1 MRCREETGGPGRGP
15 EGARIFRI
23 ASPARLG
30 TAILGTMS
38 PQVAQGQRM
47 HQARELVREKGLS
60 RQDLELLEEILQAGA
75 HDLTPL
81 LEAAPAAEPVLED
94 SLHLARLRRSF
105 GLFLA
110 FLHQFSDRRLGEARP
125 AMGMVLQH
133 SLSRLASMAEAAHQD
148 LLYVNQEPQWVIQL
162 LDLIASL
169 RALSTSVGSDGEPKV
184 REHWALFLQEN
195 RDYFREFFLQ
205 LAHDPETSAL
215 AARLNAQMKA
225 LNRTLQTGTGRPLE
239 AIRKL
244 AEILQEALPE
254 ATRTRGEPLLLLQHV
269 IASLRMSLLR
279 PLDRGI
285 HWPAV
290 EHVRGS
296 LQWLWNHLGWSLPR
310 VEEQVLES
318 AFQAEVRAL
327 LKQLRK
333 DHPAAFRIIARALA
347 NHFALLSLVERM
359 EPAASASMQE
369 RFSAVP
375 VFFVVEAELGR
386 LAERAYH
393 PREADALPKDSE
405 EGLLLGAFLR
415 QAVLSLL
422 QDQNTIR
429 SMLQQALVNNDADQ
443 LALTMDNL
451 RTLLLNHQRQLMGD
465 LVGLFSPELRQRLFP
480 DSPSLMEEGDRLR
493 QRLHRLWEY
502 LDPCLGQLQ
511 LHLELRDLPRL
522 ALALAQAQAQVAAFR
537 RSPEFL
543 LIRSQDRQEFERL
556 NAQLTRTLDNPSDIE
571 GALAEGTELIGEL
584 LRFLELFLLRINA
597 RVPLIRHDLTV
608 ARESARLARQL
619 GGAGRE
625 GPERSRM
632 THRLIQSTKRLGV
645 RDPQALA
652 LLKRWVRAER
662 GSRDI
667 QAPLLA
673 LASHLERLSGR
684 LETAL
689 S

>member
-1 MRCREETGGPGRGP
+1 MC
-15 EGARIFRI
+15 
-23 ASPARLG
+23 
-30 TAILGTMS
+30 
-38 PQVAQGQRM
+38 PQVAQGQRLT
-47 HQARELVREKGLS
+47 QARDLVRDKGLS

-75 HDLTPL
+75 RDLTPL
-81 LEAAPAAEPVLED
+81 LEAAPAASLALEE
-94 SLHLARLRRSF
+94 SLQLTKLRRNF

-110 FLHQFSDRRLGEARP
+110 FLYQFSDRRLGEARP
-125 AMGMVLQH
+125 AMGLVLQH
-133 SLSRLASMAEAAHQD
+133 GLARLGAMAEAAHHD
-148 LLYVNQEPQWVIQL
+148 MLFAHKEPQWVVQL

-169 RALSTSVGSDGEPKV
+169 RTLSTSVGAEGEPQI
-184 REHWALFLQEN
+184 REHWALFLQEH

-205 LAHDPETSAL
+205 LSQAPDSSPL
-215 AARLNAQMKA
+215 AARLNSQMKA

-244 AEILQEALPE
+244 AAILQEAIPE
-254 ATRTRGEPLLLLQHV
+254 ETRALGEPLLLVQHV

-279 PLDRGI
+279 PLDRGV

-290 EHVRGS
+290 EQVRGS

-310 VEEQVLES
+310 LEEQVLES
-318 AFQAEVRAL
+318 AFPAEVRAL

-333 DHPAAFRIIARALA
+333 EHPAAFRIVARALA
-347 NHFALLSLVERM
+347 NHFALLSLVEHM
-359 EPAASASMQE
+359 EPAAGASLQE

-386 LAERAYH
+386 LAESAYN
-393 PREADALPKDSE
+393 PREADLLPKDSE
-405 EGLLLGAFLR
+405 EALLLGAFLR

-429 SMLQQALVNNDADQ
+429 SMLQQSLVNNDADQ

-493 QRLHRLWEY
+493 QRLHRLWEF
-502 LDPCLGQLQ
+502 LDPNLGQLQ

-522 ALALAQAQAQVAAFR
+522 ALSLAQSQAQVAAFR

-556 NAQLTRTLDNPSDIE
+556 NSQLTRTLDNPADIE
-571 GALAEGTELIGEL
+571 TALAEGTELIGEL

-608 ARESARLARQL
+608 ARESGRLARQL
-619 GGAGRE
+619 GGTGRDSA
-625 GPERSRM
+625 ERSRM
-632 THRLIQSTKRLGV
+632 AHRLIQSTKRLGV
-645 RDPQALA
+645 RDPQALS
-652 LLKRWVRAER
+652 LLKRWVRSER
-662 GSRDI
+662 GGRETVG
-667 QAPLLA
+667 PLES
-673 LASHLERLSGR
+673 LASHLERLSHR

>member
-1 MRCREETGGPGRGP
+1 M
-15 EGARIFRI
+15 F
-23 ASPARLG
+23 
-30 TAILGTMS
+30 
-38 PQVAQGQRM
+38 PQVAQGQRLN
-47 HQARELVREKGLS
+47 QARDLVREKGLS

-75 HDLTPL
+75 TDLTPL
-81 LEAAPAAEPVLED
+81 LEAAPLPGPALED
-94 SLHLARLRRSF
+94 SPQLTRLRRNF

-125 AMGMVLQH
+125 SMGLVLQH
-133 SLSRLASMAEAAHQD
+133 GLARLGNMAEAAHQD
-148 LLYVNQEPQWVIQL
+148 LLFAHQEPQWVIHL

-169 RALSTSVGSDGEPKV
+169 RTLSTSVGAESEPQI
-184 REHWALFLQEN
+184 REHWALFLQEH
-195 RDYFREFFLQ
+195 REYFREFFLQ
-205 LAHDPETSAL
+205 LSQDRDSA
-215 AARLNAQMKA
+215 
-225 LNRTLQTGTGRPLE
+225 PLE

-244 AEILQEALPE
+244 AGILQEALPE
-254 ATRTRGEPLLLLQHV
+254 ATRTRGEPLLLVQHV
-269 IASLRMSLLR
+269 LASLRMSLLR

-290 EHVRGS
+290 EQIRGS

-310 VEEQVLES
+310 VDEQVLES
-318 AFQAEVRAL
+318 AFPSEVRGL

-333 DHPAAFRIIARALA
+333 DHPSAFRIVARALA
-347 NHFALLSLVERM
+347 NHFALLSLVEHM
-359 EPAASASMQE
+359 EPAAGSSLQE
-369 RFSAVP
+369 RYSAVP

-386 LAERAYH
+386 LAERAYN
-393 PREADALPKDSE
+393 PREAEMLPKDSE
-405 EGLLLGAFLR
+405 EALLLGAFLR

-429 SMLQQALVNNDADQ
+429 SMLQQSMVNNDADQ

-493 QRLHRLWEY
+493 QRLHRLWEF
-502 LDPCLGQLQ
+502 LDPSLSQLQ

-522 ALALAQAQAQVAAFR
+522 ALTLAHAQGQVAAFR
-537 RSPEFL
+537 RSQEFL
-543 LIRSQDRQEFERL
+543 LIRTQDRQEFERL
-556 NAQLTRTLDNPSDIE
+556 NSQLTRTLDNPADIE
-571 GALAEGTELIGEL
+571 AALAEGTELIGEL

-608 ARESARLARQL
+608 ARESSRIAKQL
-619 GGAGRE
+619 GSAGRDA
-625 GPERSRM
+625 PERSRM
-632 THRLIQSTKRLGV
+632 AHRLIQSTKRLGV
-645 RDPQALA
+645 RDPQALS
-652 LLKRWVRAER
+652 LLKRWVRSER
-662 GSRDI
+662 GNREVHG
-667 QAPLLA
+667 PLES
-673 LASHLERLSGR
+673 LASHLERLSAR

>member
-1 MRCREETGGPGRGP
+1 MC
-15 EGARIFRI
+15 
-23 ASPARLG
+23 
-30 TAILGTMS
+30 
-38 PQVAQGQRM
+38 PQVAQGQRLT
-47 HQARELVREKGLS
+47 QARDLVRDKGLS

-75 HDLTPL
+75 RDLTPL
-81 LEAAPAAEPVLED
+81 LEAAPAASLALEE
-94 SLHLARLRRSF
+94 SLQLTKLRRNF

-110 FLHQFSDRRLGEARP
+110 FLYQFSDRRLGEARP
-125 AMGMVLQH
+125 AMGLVLQH
-133 SLSRLASMAEAAHQD
+133 GLARLGAMAEAAHHD
-148 LLYVNQEPQWVIQL
+148 MLFAHKEPQWVVQL

-169 RALSTSVGSDGEPKV
+169 RTLSTSVGAEGEPQI
-184 REHWALFLQEN
+184 REHWALFLQEH

-205 LAHDPETSAL
+205 LSQAPDSSPL
-215 AARLNAQMKA
+215 AARLNSQMKA

-244 AEILQEALPE
+244 AAILQEAIPE
-254 ATRTRGEPLLLLQHV
+254 ETRALGEPLLLVQHV

-279 PLDRGI
+279 PLDRGV

-290 EHVRGS
+290 EQVRGS

-318 AFQAEVRAL
+318 AFPAEVRAL

-333 DHPAAFRIIARALA
+333 EHPAAFRIVARALA
-347 NHFALLSLVERM
+347 NHFALLSLVEHM
-359 EPAASASMQE
+359 EPAAGASLQE

-386 LAERAYH
+386 LAESAYN
-393 PREADALPKDSE
+393 PREADLLPKDSE
-405 EGLLLGAFLR
+405 EALLLGAFLR

-429 SMLQQALVNNDADQ
+429 SMLQQSLVNNDADQ

-493 QRLHRLWEY
+493 QRLHRLWEF
-502 LDPCLGQLQ
+502 LDPNLGQLQ

-522 ALALAQAQAQVAAFR
+522 ALSLAQSQAQVAAFR

-556 NAQLTRTLDNPSDIE
+556 NSQLTRTLDNPADIE
-571 GALAEGTELIGEL
+571 TALAEGTELIGEL

-608 ARESARLARQL
+608 ARESGRLARQL
-619 GGAGRE
+619 GGTGRDSA
-625 GPERSRM
+625 ERSRM
-632 THRLIQSTKRLGV
+632 AHRLIQSTKRLGV
-645 RDPQALA
+645 RDPQALS
-652 LLKRWVRAER
+652 LLKRWVRSER
-662 GSRDI
+662 GGRETVG
-667 QAPLLA
+667 PLES
-673 LASHLERLSGR
+673 LASHLERLSHR